1 MPDFY
6 APKFFDRFRCKASQ
20 CENPCCAVGWEIPI
34 DGGSYAFYL
43 DKAPEIAENTRF
55 DGDGDRIFRLRD
67 DGTCVYFNSAH
78 LCDLMIRTG
87 RQCEICT
94 KYPRF
99 FDEYDGFTEAGI
111 SVSCPTAAGIV
122 LSAEPEDYADIGK
135 RPTDDPFLGTLL
147 KAREN
152 AMANAFAGD
161 PDEAADKTVGYALG
175 VQRLID
181 YGEIERLDEVKF
193 EAARMIGA
201 EELDWA
207 RGLIY
212 EKSEIL
218 SERWKELMSPQ
229 MPMAKAFECD
239 LKQKRGYLAYF
250 IYRYFLK
257 AINDDDLITR
267 AVFIRVMYGLADNLP
282 QKYSHNVQ
290 IISREIEH
298 DDENISLIME
308 NLLEK
313 FGLDDI

>member
-6 APKFFDRFRCKASQ
+6 APKYFDSFRCKASQ
-20 CENPCCAVGWEIPI
+20 CENPCCAAGWEIPI
-34 DGGSYAFYL
+34 DGDSYAFYL

-55 DGDGDRIFRLRD
+55 DGDGDRIFRLRE
-67 DGTCVYFNSAH
+67 DGACVYFSSAH
-78 LCDLMIRTG
+78 LCDLMIKTV

-122 LSAEPEDYADIGK
+122 LSAKPEDYADIGN
-135 RPTDDPFLGTLL
+135 RPTDDPFLRMLL
-147 KAREN
+147 KVRKN
-152 AMANAFAGD
+152 AMARAFAGD
-161 PDEAADKTVGYALG
+161 PDEAADEIVGYAFG

-193 EAARMIGA
+193 ELARLIDDD
-201 EELDWA
+201 ELDRV

-218 SERWKELMSPQ
+218 SERWRVLINPQ
-229 MPMAKAFECD
+229 MPMAKAFERD
-239 LKQKRGYLAYF
+239 LKQKRGYLAYL

-257 AINDDDLITR
+257 AISDDDLITR
-267 AVFIRVMYGLADNLP
+267 AVFIRVMYGLAGNLP

-308 NLLEK
+308 YLLER

>member
-6 APKFFDRFRCKASQ
+6 SPKYFDSFRCKASQ
-20 CENPCCAVGWEIPI
+20 CENPCCGAGWEIPI
-34 DGGSYAFYL
+34 DGESYAFYL

-55 DGDGDRIFRLRD
+55 DDDGDRIFRLRD

-78 LCDLMIRTG
+78 LCDLMIKTG
-87 RQCEICT
+87 QQCEICT

-99 FDEYDGFTEAGI
+99 FDEYDDFTEAGI
-111 SVSCPTAAGIV
+111 SVSCPTAAEIV
-122 LSAEPEDYADIGK
+122 LSAELGDYADIGS
-135 RPTDDPFLGTLL
+135 RPTDDPFLRMLL
-147 KAREN
+147 KVREN
-152 AMANAFAGD
+152 AMARAFAGD
-161 PDEAADKTVGYALG
+161 PDEAADEIVGYALR

-181 YGEIERLDEVKF
+181 YGEIERLNEIKF
-193 EAARMIGA
+193 EPVSMIDA
-201 EELDWA
+201 DELD
-207 RGLIY
+207 RVRRLIY

-218 SERWKELMSPQ
+218 SERWRELMNPQ

-239 LKQKRGYLAYF
+239 LKQKRGYLAYL

-257 AINDDDLITR
+257 AINDDDIITR
-267 AVFIRVMYGLADNLP
+267 AVFIRVMYWLADNLP

-308 NLLEK
+308 YLLER